1 MKTKLVFLSAIVLT
15 AAWSCHREKDNVTV
29 NPTYDADANTV
40 KAEFVLNLGTPA
52 TGNNQT
58 KTTAEFAQTGDN
70 PAFLGMEAVHL
81 LAYNLGERNFYYLP
95 SEHYTATEEVEG
107 VETEVEKVR
116 KFPALRDF
124 DLGTLF
130 SPGDVDSD
138 KASRTI
144 QLALPLGTNAMV
156 LYGKAKKDYSS
167 DLQGAVT
174 TTGNVED
181 LNTIQFSLVP
191 RLSSQDAFDAA
202 TFVFSR
208 CLNYLMST
216 GLVDEVNFWVNATG
230 NIDRSYAF
238 WWPIDA
244 GTPAFK
250 VGTATGE
257 YTKSVSDTDG
267 SFTYTENVTSGTP
280 KVLTNGKVNG
290 DYVFHCGQLSWKQ
303 LGKMYDYMYDNN
315 GSTNPNTV
323 PTPNMALSALGEAL
337 GSAYSA
343 ITTIAERG
351 SYKELRSGSA
361 GSILRMMDD
370 LYTIVHKVAT
380 ADPTG
385 WEEEVARQLAAEIQ
399 RRIETIFYYSGG
411 KLYFVPVF
419 NEEEQE
425 DTETGETVKVKVADL
440 TKIDVSTFIKMAELA
455 GPPSNWEAN
464 LTKIKLIDET
474 FFSVGSNKGFPVN
487 LGLPYGAACLACNVI
502 NDVDAAKKSVD
513 TFEYETDI
521 PAYGMGNTTFPITNY
536 RYPPELMYYGNS
548 PIYVNNNVVTSFPSS
563 VTAWDGYSWE
573 ANNWTQGGVTSTT
586 RSVAMVN
593 HINYGTALLKT
604 TVKYKEDLTE
614 LEDNNAY
621 IHPGEQNNIIK
632 LNTKS
637 NTGFVVTGIVVG
649 GQPNTV
655 CWDYTRS
662 ADDVNLVWKWDE
674 NAKLFTDDKGGAVK
688 FDKNPFD
695 KMIYD
700 KVIRD
705 NDYVIGSNNSPIYT
719 FAWDN
724 YDATLAADK
733 QSDVYIALEIR
744 NDTGKDF
751 WGELNLVRNGGTFYL
766 IGKLDMKTAKKPSGF
781 NLTANTHYN
790 YPPYKTQDGSTVDA
804 PRVFMQNYVTT
815 ANIVLDKYALQHA
828 YLTMPDLRS
837 SQITMGLVIDMTWQT
852 GLEYNV
858 TIGDKDI
865 SDTTSGN

>member
-1 MKTKLVFLSAIVLT
+1 MKTKLFILSAIVLT
-15 AAWSCHREKDNVTV
+15 AAWSCHREKDSITV

-40 KAEFVLNLGTPA
+40 KAEFVLNLATPA
-52 TGNNQT
+52 TGGGQT
-58 KTTAEFAQTGDN
+58 KTTAEFAQVGDN
-70 PAFLGMEAVHL
+70 PTFLGMEAVHL

-95 SEHYTATEEVEG
+95 SERYTVTEG
-107 VETEVEKVR
+107 ETQVEKIR

-124 DLGTLF
+124 DLGSLF
-130 SPGDVDSD
+130 GPGDVDKD
-138 KASRTI
+138 KASRSV

-156 LYGKAKKDYSS
+156 LYGKAKKDASS

-174 TTGNVED
+174 TSGKVED
-181 LNTIQFSLVP
+181 LSTIQFSLVP
-191 RLSSQDAFDAA
+191 RLSSQDAFDGA
-202 TFVFSR
+202 TFVFTR

-216 GLVDEVNFWVNATG
+216 GMVDEVNFWTNATG
-230 NIDRSYAF
+230 KVDRSYAF
-238 WWPIDA
+238 WWPIDDN
-244 GTPAFK
+244 TPAFK

-257 YTKSVSDTDG
+257 YTKTVSQTDG
-267 SFTYTENVTSGTP
+267 SFTYTENVTEGTA
-280 KVLTNGKVNG
+280 KVLKNGSTSTDGN
-290 DYVFHCGQLSWKQ
+290 YVFHCGQLSWKQ

-315 GSTNPNTV
+315 GSTNPTSI
-323 PTPNMALSALGEAL
+323 PTPNMALSPLGEVL

-343 ITTIAERG
+343 ITTIVQKG
-351 SYKELRSGSA
+351 DYKELRSGSS

-380 ADPTG
+380 TSPTG
-385 WEEEVARQLAAEIQ
+385 WEEQVAKLLGEEIQ

-411 KLYFVPVF
+411 KLYFLPTF
-419 NEEEQE
+419 NDVEQE
-425 DTETGETVKVKVADL
+425 NPDTGETETVKVADL
-440 TKIDVSTFIKMAELA
+440 TTVDVTTFLKMAELA

-464 LTKIKLIDET
+464 LDKIKLIDEN
-474 FFSVGSNKGFPVN
+474 FFSVGGNKGFPVN
-487 LGLPYGAACLACNVI
+487 LGLPFGAACLACTVV

-513 TFEYETDI
+513 TFDYVTDI
-521 PAYGMGNTTFPITNY
+521 PAYGMGNATFPIANY

-548 PIYVNNNVVTSFPSS
+548 PIYVSNEVISTYPGS
-563 VTAWDGYSWE
+563 VASWDNYSWE
-573 ANNWTQGGVTSTT
+573 GNGWAQGEVTSTT

-604 TVKYKEDLTE
+604 TVNFKADLTE

-621 IHPGEQNNIIK
+621 IHPGEENNVIK

-637 NTGFVVTGIVVG
+637 NAGFVVTGIVVG

-662 ADDVNLVWKWDE
+662 ADDLNVVWKWDE
-674 NAKLFTDDKGGAVK
+674 NAKLFTDDKGGAIKFDNNK
-688 FDKNPFD
+688 FDK
-695 KMIYD
+695 MLYD
-700 KVIRD
+700 KVIRA

-733 QSDVYIALEIR
+733 QSDVYIALEIL

-751 WGELNLVRNGGTFYL
+751 WGELNLVRDGGTFYL
-766 IGKLDMKTAKKPSGF
+766 IGKLDMSKAKTSSYVDPTTLS
-781 NLTANTHYN
+781 HYN
-790 YPPYKTQDGSTVDA
+790 YPPYKTQDGSTVNA

-815 ANIVLDKYALQHA
+815 ANIILDRYALQHA

-858 TIGDKDI
+858 TIGETDI
-865 SDTTSGN
+865 SGN